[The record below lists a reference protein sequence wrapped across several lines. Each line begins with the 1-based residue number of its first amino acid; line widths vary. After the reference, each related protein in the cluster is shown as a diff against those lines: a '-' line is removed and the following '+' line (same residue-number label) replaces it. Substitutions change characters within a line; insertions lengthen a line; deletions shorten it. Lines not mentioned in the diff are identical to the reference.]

1 MRIKLATALVSPLV
15 FIAGCGGSKTADLK
29 VDGPVVPWVSSQPT
43 ELAERSPAPTPC
55 QAADLAVTGKVDF
68 VANGRGGGIAVIAL
82 KNTGGQECRLEGRP
96 NVKLVHSGEPKQV
109 NAPIDRPPVIF
120 PDTAYPLSSLLAVK
134 PGEVAGL
141 TVTWTNWCDPQIPGK
156 KRVAP
161 SAVRITL
168 ANGTGHVDADYNAV
182 PACLDPKD
190 PSTIEVSPFET
201 AKVKPTPPWTAA
213 NGAIK
218 ASVANQPVHGKRG
231 EMLRFTVVL
240 ENTSRETVRFDRCPS
255 YVQQLVPTGQVDVRV
270 LNCAHARPIA
280 AGKREA
286 FAMQIRVPKNAPP
299 GGNGLFWGLDP
310 FGAKAPTINA
320 RATIDR

>member
-1 MRIKLATALVSPLV
+1 MRRLLAMALVTPLV
-15 FIAGCGGSKTADLK
+15 LIAACGGSNSADLK
-29 VDGPVVPWVSSQPT
+29 VDGPVVPWIPNQPA
-43 ELAERSPAPTPC
+43 ELAQRTPASAPC
-55 QAADLAVTGKVDF
+55 QAADLAVHGQVDF
-68 VANGRGGGIAVIAL
+68 VSNGKGGGIAVIAL
-82 KNTGGQECRLEGRP
+82 ENKGKQECRLEGRP
-96 NVKLVHSGEPKQV
+96 SVKLVHRGEPKQV

-120 PDTAYPLSSLLAVK
+120 PDTAYPLSSLLAVQ

-168 ANGTGHVDADYNAV
+168 PNGTGSVDADYNAV
-182 PACLDPKD
+182 PACLDPKS

-201 AKVKPTPPWTAA
+201 AKVKPTPPWTTA

-218 ASVANQPVHGKRG
+218 ASVANQPVHGKPG
-231 EMLRFTVVL
+231 QNLEFTVVL
-240 ENTSRETVRFDRCPS
+240 ENTSHETVRFDRCPS
-255 YVQQLVPTGQVDVRV
+255 YVQQLVPAGQVEVHV
-270 LNCAHARPIA
+270 LNCAHAQPLA
-280 AGKREA
+280 PGKREA
-286 FAMQIRVPKNAPP
+286 FAMQIRVPENAPV

-320 RATIDR
+320 RATID